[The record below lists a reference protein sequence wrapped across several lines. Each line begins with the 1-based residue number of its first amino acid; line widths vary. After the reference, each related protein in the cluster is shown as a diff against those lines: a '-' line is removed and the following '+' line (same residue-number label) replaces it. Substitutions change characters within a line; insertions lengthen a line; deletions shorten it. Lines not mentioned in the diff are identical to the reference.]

1 MAGAYVGFYWTLP
14 VPRRGF
20 RALPKDVEA
29 AAQKSRTIRYQLEVI
44 RRYVREEK
52 GQLVGEATFMEME
65 ADRGTEQVEEELERI
80 IRLCATH
87 SATLLYVDFSL
98 VHHWRPHAFMRM
110 YLANHD
116 VPRQDLR
123 PDPIMI
129 EGQTFDPVKHFR
141 GWQQRH
147 DTEAAALRERAK
159 TELALT
165 VNQLPEAPG
174 RYQAAA
180 DDLNARG
187 ITTGTGR
194 SWTSE
199 GVRKAYARQQTGH
212 SGE

>member
-44 RRYVREEK
+44 RRHVREEK
-52 GQLVGEATFMEME
+52 GQLVGEAAFMEME

-80 IRLCATH
+80 IRLCAAH
-87 SATLLYVDFSL
+87 SATLLYVNFSL

-129 EGQTFDPVKHFR
+129 EGQIFDPVKHFR
-141 GWQQRH
+141 RWQQRH
-147 DTEAAALRERAK
+147 ETESPALRERAK
-159 TELALT
+159 IELVLAVDRLA
-165 VNQLPEAPG
+165 EEPG
-174 RYQAAA
+174 RYQTAA
-180 DDLNARG
+180 DDLNGRG

-194 SWTSE
+194 RWTSE
-199 GVRKAYARQQTGH
+199 GVRKAYARQQRAP
-212 SGE
+212 SDD